1 MLDSKSVAISPGGR
15 RAAAGRQL
23 EGSWRARNV
32 AISQRGRR
40 GSRAAAERLQ
50 LCKEIGE
57 VGLGGR

>member
-1 MLDSKSVAISPGGR
+1 MSQSAREVG
-15 RAAAGRQL
+15 GRQL